1 MAIQYIVQ
9 WNLSKVDLLYS
20 GIHPISEMG
29 LDSPLS
35 TYYYINN
42 PFKTINLSELD
53 SVSDPRGSGFEGLH
67 CTTIQYIKRL
77 EYSQ

>member
-20 GIHPISEMG
+20 GIHPIPEMG

-42 PFKTINLSELD
+42 PL
-53 SVSDPRGSGFEGLH
+53 
-67 CTTIQYIKRL
+67 
-77 EYSQ
+77 